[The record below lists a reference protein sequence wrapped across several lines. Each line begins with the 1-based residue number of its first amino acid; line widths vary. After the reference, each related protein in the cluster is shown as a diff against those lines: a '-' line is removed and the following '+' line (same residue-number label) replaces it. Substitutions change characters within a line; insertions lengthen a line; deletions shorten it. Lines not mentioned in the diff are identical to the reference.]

1 MVLTREKLH
10 QTLCYRKGLGMQNK
24 NIKEQLSC
32 RVCAGELKTVLDLG
46 SIYPSAFIPIDT
58 RLNEDVKAP
67 LELAE
72 CESCGLIQLKHT
84 IDLDLMYRQYWYS
97 SSLNKS
103 MVTSLK
109 DVVSDVLSKV
119 QLNDED
125 TVIDIGA
132 NDCTMLGMYP
142 NKNLE
147 TVGFEPAL
155 NIRPIHDSVI
165 VWIPDYFSKE
175 AYEIYTTHPNHPE
188 WKNKKAKV
196 ITAIAMFY
204 DLPDP
209 VKFAKDVAS
218 ILADDGIFVV
228 QFTDL
233 ISMFKATAFDNIC
246 HEHLEYYRLVDVKN
260 ILELAGLELIDVSY
274 NDVNGGSLRVT
285 AAHKGARPVLPS
297 VQSSLDSETEYL
309 AKHSFSDFTKK
320 IDTLRMK
327 TTHFLK
333 WAKEK
338 GDTVHLLGAST
349 KGNTLLQ
356 VLGITNDFV
365 AFAAEVN
372 SDKFGLKTAG
382 SDIPIISETDSLVK
396 HPDYYFVPVWHF
408 KASILRNPKMYDYLK
423 SGGSLVFPLPEF
435 VFVTL
440 DYDNNI
446 KETRI

>member
-1 MVLTREKLH
+1 
-10 QTLCYRKGLGMQNK
+10 
-24 NIKEQLSC
+24 
-32 RVCAGELKTVLDLG
+32 
-46 SIYPSAFIPIDT
+46 
-58 RLNEDVKAP
+58 
-67 LELAE
+67 
-72 CESCGLIQLKHT
+72 
-84 IDLDLMYRQYWYS
+84 
-97 SSLNKS
+97 

-109 DVVSDVLSKV
+109 DVVNDVLSKV
-119 QLNDED
+119 QLSEGD
-125 TVIDIGA
+125 TVVDIGC
-132 NDCTMLGMYP
+132 NDGTMLGMFSDDVHKIGYDP
-142 NKNLE
+142 SLNLKRSGDF
-147 TVGFEPAL
+147 TFI
-155 NIRPIHDSVI
+155 N
-165 VWIPDYFSKE
+165 DYFSASTYKLF
-175 AYEIYTTHPNHPE
+175 P
-188 WKNKKAKV
+188 KARI

-209 VKFAKDVAS
+209 VDFTKDVAS
-218 ILADDGIFVV
+218 ILDNDGIFVV

-285 AAHKGARPVLPS
+285 AAHKGARPVLQS
-297 VQSSLDSETEYL
+297 VQNSLNSEAEYL
-309 AKHSFSDFTKK
+309 AKHTFSDFTKE
-320 IDTLRMK
+320 IDTLRLK

-338 GDTVHLLGAST
+338 GNTVHLLGAST

-356 VLGITNDFV
+356 VLGITNEFV
-365 AFAAEVN
+365 EFAAEVN

-408 KASILRNPKMYDYLK
+408 KASILRSPKIYDYLK

-435 VFVTL
+435 TFVTL

-446 KETRI
+446 RETRI